1 MLKTL
6 IQRELK
12 MKKTI
17 ERVILASA
25 LLLASAVSQAAN
37 VIHIV
42 NTTIIGGDFDGE
54 IGRAILAFDA
64 NDYDANTGTVSAWH
78 GASGFKIF
86 GENFSVTDA
95 DGGTPVL
102 TFDTGLATGVLTSLD
117 FTIFDNNPTDI
128 LQANVGVIHAAD
140 DIQFVSSGSKGK
152 KYTATTTVV
161 PLPASAWLFV
171 SGLLG
176 LVGMQRRKS

>member
-102 TFDTGLATGVLTSLD
+102 TFDTGLATGFLTSLD
-117 FTIFDNNPTDI
+117 FTIFDSPGDI
-128 LQANVGVIHAAD
+128 ISEANVDFIRVAD
-140 DIQFVSSGSKGK
+140 DIVFSHYSKGK
-152 KYTATTTVV
+152 QYTATTTVV

>member
-1 MLKTL
+1 
-6 IQRELK
+6 

-17 ERVILASA
+17 ERVILVSA
-25 LLLASAVSQAAN
+25 LLLASATSQAAN
-37 VIHIV
+37 VLHTI

-78 GASGFKIF
+78 GVSLLKGFTIF
-86 GENFSVTDA
+86 GQEFSVTDA